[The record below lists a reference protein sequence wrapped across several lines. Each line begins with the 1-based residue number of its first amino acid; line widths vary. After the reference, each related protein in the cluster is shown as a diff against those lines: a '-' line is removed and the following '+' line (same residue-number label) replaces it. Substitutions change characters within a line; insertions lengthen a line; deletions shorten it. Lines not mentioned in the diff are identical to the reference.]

1 MENDQNTQ
9 SNQANSGQASS
20 GQGGSGQGSS
30 GPGSSSQSN
39 QRTQQ
44 GSEGG
49 QGNQDTQSTQGT
61 KTRGS
66 DIPGTSKDP
75 IDRVISDGSPQ
86 ESNRQDPNSDRGG
99 SSTRESNSDSQKR
112 S

>member
-1 MENDQNTQ
+1 MANDPNTPAIQ
-9 SNQANSGQASS
+9 SN
-20 GQGGSGQGSS
+20 
-30 GPGSSSQSN
+30 P
-39 QRTQQ
+39 
-44 GSEGG
+44 GG
-49 QGNQDTQSTQGT
+49 QNGKINPSTQGN

-75 IDRVISDGSPQ
+75 TDRVISDQSPQ

-99 SSTRESNSDSQKR
+99 ASVREPNSDSQKR